1 MSRFPMLRFLTPRLL
16 LLAALAL
23 TALAAPASAQ
33 TYAGLSIGVV
43 GNLSDTNIWFDA
55 RAARPVGP
63 PVVLGQPLRAGGRL
77 GFINGNGSAAI
88 LPEVTLAAHP
98 LAAGLLDP
106 YVMAHA
112 GYGIGISGSNSSGEA
127 TAGVEVGVA
136 LRLTGVGVSLFA
148 DLRRGGTT
156 LGTTISF

>member
-1 MSRFPMLRFLTPRLL
+1 MNRFL
-16 LLAALAL
+16 LLAAL
-23 TALAAPASAQ
+23 ALAAPASAQ
-33 TYAGLSIGVV
+33 TYAGLSLGVI

-63 PVVLGQPLRAGGRL
+63 PIVLGQPLRAGVRL
-77 GFINGNGSAAI
+77 AYISGNATAAV
-88 LPEVTLAAHP
+88 LPELTLAAHP
-98 LAAGLLDP
+98 LAATGLLDP

-136 LRLTGVGVSLFA
+136 LRPASFNGMGVSLFA

>member
-1 MSRFPMLRFLTPRLL
+1 MNRFLA
-16 LLAALAL
+16 LAALAF
-23 TALAAPASAQ
+23 AAPASAQ
-33 TYAGLSIGVV
+33 TYGGLSIGVI
-43 GNLSDTNIWFDA
+43 GDLADTNIWFDA

-63 PVVLGQPLRAGGRL
+63 PVVLGQPLRAGVRL
-77 GFINGNGSAAI
+77 GYISGNGTAAI

-112 GYGIGISGSNSSGEA
+112 GYGIGISGSDSSGEA
-127 TAGVEVGVA
+127 AAGVELGVA
-136 LRLTGVGVSLFA
+136 LRLSGVGVSLFA

-156 LGTTISF
+156 LGSTVSF

>member
-1 MSRFPMLRFLTPRLL
+1 MSRFL
-16 LLAALAL
+16 LLAAL
-23 TALAAPASAQ
+23 ALAAPASAQ
-33 TYAGLSIGVV
+33 TYAGLSIGVI

-63 PVVLGQPLRAGGRL
+63 PVVLGQPLRVGGRL
-77 GFINGNGSAAI
+77 GYISGNGTAAI

-112 GYGIGISGSNSSGEA
+112 GYAIGISGLGSEA

-136 LRLTGVGVSLFA
+136 LRPAFLNGAGVSLFA

-156 LGTTISF
+156 LGTTVSF

>member
-1 MSRFPMLRFLTPRLL
+1 MSRRSLCA
-16 LLAALAL
+16 LAALAL
-23 TALAAPASAQ
+23 AAPAPASAQ

-43 GNLSDTNIWFDA
+43 GDLADTNIWFDA
-55 RAARPVGP
+55 RAERPVGP

-77 GFINGNGSAAI
+77 GYVNGNGSGA
-88 LPEVTLAAHP
+88 LVPEVTLAAHP
-98 LAAGLLDP
+98 LAVGLLDP

-112 GYGIGISGSNSSGEA
+112 GAAFGIGSSSGSDA
-127 TAGVEVGVA
+127 TAGVELGVA

-156 LGTTISF
+156 LGSTVSF